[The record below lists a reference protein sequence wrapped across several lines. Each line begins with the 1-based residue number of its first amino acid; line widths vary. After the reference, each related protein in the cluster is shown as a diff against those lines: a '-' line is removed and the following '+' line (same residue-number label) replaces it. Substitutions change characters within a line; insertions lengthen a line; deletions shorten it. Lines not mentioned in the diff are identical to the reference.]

1 MPSTYLTAGQ
11 SAPSAN
17 TDTTLYTVPASKSFV
32 GSSIVI
38 CNRNTSSHAKFRVA
52 VVPSGETLGNEHY
65 LFYDMFVE
73 ARDSIIKLLGLSL
86 ATGDRVVVRADSADL
101 SFSLFGSELS

>member
-1 MPSTYLTAGQ
+1 MPSSYLTAGQ
-11 SAPSAN
+11 AAPAADTN
-17 TDTTLYTVPASKSFV
+17 TTLYTVPASKSFV
-32 GSSIVI
+32 GSSIIV
-38 CNRNTSSHAKFRVA
+38 CNRSSSNHAKFRVA

-73 ARDSIIKLLGLSL
+73 ARDSISKLLGLSL
-86 ATGDRVVVRADSADL
+86 ATGDQVVIRADTADL